1 MADKTLKARIKL
13 LYKTQQEWQ
22 QNLDYEPLAGEACI
36 VYVPAGNATEPAVL
50 AKIGD
55 GSTKFKDLPWIQA
68 VASDVHDW
76 AKKSD
81 LEWND
86 LSDDFKS
93 KLAGYVGAG
102 NQYRINKN
110 NEVYTLQS
118 REYDASTE
126 TWGEWTDVA
135 DSSIDVSNKVDHV
148 LNGPNGKAL
157 IFNESDGG
165 GAKFEHNDGT
175 WSFAGVNDGGKDG
188 IAGQIYA
195 VNKDTKIGTRINIT
209 ANGIYYTNG
218 KANATY
224 ESTDEIAT
232 QGDIANA
239 INNLGSALLY
249 IGKVEAAA
257 GETVNHALERAVT
270 EYTSTHLGYTLKS
283 GAVAIVDT
291 VEFIYNGSE
300 WQQFG
305 NEGLYETRADATAA
319 HNELKALIEAEE
331 ATRIAEDAKKTDRE
345 LTGTNGKALIFNED
359 DGGGAKFENNDGTWS
374 YVGVNDGGSNGI
386 TGQIYSV
393 DHSNG
398 NLGTRINMT
407 NDGFYYF
414 KGKTGAMQYTAQ
426 DEIATKGDV
435 ESALDD
441 IIVIDGNA

>member
-76 AKKSD
+76 AKKST
-81 LEWND
+81 LAWED
-86 LSDDFKS
+86 LSDVFKS
-93 KLAGYVGAG
+93 ALARYVGAG

-195 VNKDTKIGTRINIT
+195 VN
-209 ANGIYYTNG
+209 
-218 KANATY
+218 
-224 ESTDEIAT
+224 
-232 QGDIANA
+232 
-239 INNLGSALLY
+239 NLGSALHY

-270 EYTSTHLGYTLKS
+270 EYTSTHLGYILKP

-300 WQQFG
+300 WQEFG
-305 NEGLYETRADATAA
+305 DEGLYETRADATAA
-319 HNELKALIEAEE
+319 HDELKSLIEAEE
-331 ATRIAEDAKKTDRE
+331 ATREAEDAKKTDRE
-345 LTGTNGKALIFNED
+345 LTGANGKALIFNES

-414 KGKTGAMQYTAQ
+414 KGKTGAMQYTTQ